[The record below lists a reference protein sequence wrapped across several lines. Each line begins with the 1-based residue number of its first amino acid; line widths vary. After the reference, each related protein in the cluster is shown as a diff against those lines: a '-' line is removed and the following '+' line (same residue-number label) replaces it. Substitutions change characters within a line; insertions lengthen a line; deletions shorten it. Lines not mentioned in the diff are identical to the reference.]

1 MKKIGFIAAG
11 FCIMAGLVG
20 ILGMIGNVIAI
31 LRIGDVF
38 SIFWPIQSAIIG
50 TAWIM
55 LGVFIGMLAHKLK

>member
-11 FCIMAGLVG
+11 FCIMAGLFA

-31 LRIGDVF
+31 LRIGDGF
-38 SIFWPIQSAIIG
+38 SILWAIQNLIIG

-55 LGVFIGMLAHKLK
+55 LGVFIGMLTHKLK

>member
-1 MKKIGFIAAG
+1 MKRIGFIAAG

-20 ILGMIGNVIAI
+20 ILGMIGNVIVI
-31 LRIGDVF
+31 LRIGDGF
-38 SIFWPIQSAIIG
+38 SIFWPIQSVIIG